1 MSLAE
6 LRKEIDAIDD
16 ILVQAFADR
25 MDLVAQVAEEK
36 KKIAKPVLDKGRER
50 DKLADIASKL
60 PPELEQYGYTL
71 WNMLFEISRSYQSSL
86 QGEPSTLRVE
96 IEQAME
102 ATPPLFPPLPR
113 WPARAPKEPTPSR
126 PARRSSSTLR
136 SCTSAAL
143 TVSLLR

>member
-1 MSLAE
+1 MSLAD

-36 KKIAKPVLDKGRER
+36 KKIDKPVLDKGRER

-86 QGEPSTLRVE
+86 NQEPSPLRVE

-102 ATPPLFPPLPR
+102 ATPPLFPP
-113 WPARAPKEPTPSR
+113 
-126 PARRSSSTLR
+126 
-136 SCTSAAL
+136 AAVVACQG
-143 TVSLLR
+143 TEGAYAQQA

>member
-1 MSLAE
+1 MSLAD

-36 KKIAKPVLDKGRER
+36 KKIDKPVLDKGRER

-86 QGEPSTLRVE
+86 KQEPSSLRVE
-96 IEQAME
+96 IQQAMDAGLQVCTLGKRILRCE
-102 ATPPLFPPLPR
+102 TAPLCALSAVMFATGEF
-113 WPARAPKEPTPSR
+113 
-126 PARRSSSTLR
+126 
-136 SCTSAAL
+136 
-143 TVSLLR
+143 